1 MGFIP
6 LTKECCIFKNS
17 DGSLILLYVDDLLI
31 AATSLDRISAIKSD
45 IHARFKYKDMKEVQ
59 SFLGFQIHR
68 DRALRRIYICQKTFV
83 EGMLR
88 RFFTDPLRS
97 KKTPM
102 EPGSTWPPARPTD
115 HIRVNPDKQHQFQS
129 QLGSIWWPT
138 NGSRPDCALASSK
151 IAQGQ
156 ADPYPQ
162 HFAALKHI
170 FAYLEAKPNLAIVLG
185 GPEYTPENVN
195 LRVPADA
202 SFADHQENRR
212 STAGYVVMAGGGPII
227 WKSALQTYVA
237 GSTLEAEFTNFM
249 PAIKAAIWVHD
260 MLKELGLPQ
269 PLPIRIESDSTNA
282 ISNANDPHFS
292 SKIRHMDI
300 KYKWIKEHVAKC
312 TVEPVYVSTK
322 EMVADGLTKP
332 LVLEKHIRFIEQL
345 NLQPFPEKPT

>member
-1 MGFIP
+1 
-6 LTKECCIFKNS
+6 
-17 DGSLILLYVDDLLI
+17 
-31 AATSLDRISAIKSD
+31 
-45 IHARFKYKDMKEVQ
+45 
-59 SFLGFQIHR
+59 
-68 DRALRRIYICQKTFV
+68 
-83 EGMLR
+83 MLR

-102 EPGSTWPPARPTD
+102 EPGSTWPPARPSD
-115 HIRVNPDKQHQFQS
+115 HIRVNPDKQHLFQS

-138 NGSRPDCALASSK
+138 NGTRPDCALASSRV
-151 IAQGQ
+151 AQGQ

-162 HFAALKHI
+162 HFTALKHI
-170 FAYLEAKPNLAIVLG
+170 FAYLEAKPDLAIVLG
-185 GPEYTPENVN
+185 GPEFTPENLN

-202 SFADHQENRR
+202 SFADNHENRR

-237 GSTLEAEFTNFM
+237 GSTLEAEFTNLM

-282 ISNANDPHFS
+282 ITNANDLHFS
-292 SKIRHMDI
+292 SKIRHMDV
-300 KYKWIKEHVAKC
+300 KYKWIKEQVAQC
-312 TVEPVYVSTK
+312 IVEPVYVSTT

-332 LVLEKHIRFIEQL
+332 LVPEKHTRFLELL
-345 NLQPFPEKPT
+345 NLQPLPKSLT